1 LFWVGAGL
9 VVVIIL
15 GLVSLRWLS
24 PVVVRFVP
32 DHLKARYDRF
42 AVSALQ
48 SFQWHMLPD
57 LIGMTLLV
65 WLLEGCRLYFV
76 ILSMHQ
82 LGIELPLP
90 LVIFVSLASS
100 LLTGVPFTPAGLGL
114 VEGAVTAVLV
124 TVVGLGRPE
133 ALAITLLDRLINFS
147 SIIVFGLILYLLSK
161 RR

>member
-1 LFWVGAGL
+1 
-9 VVVIIL
+9 
-15 GLVSLRWLS
+15 
-24 PVVVRFVP
+24 
-32 DHLKARYDRF
+32 
-42 AVSALQ
+42 
-48 SFQWHMLPD
+48 
-57 LIGMTLLV
+57 LV

-100 LLTGVPFTPAGLGL
+100 LLTVVPFTPAGLGL

-133 ALAITLLDRLINFS
+133 ALAITLLDRLINFW
-147 SIIVFGLILYLLSK
+147 SIIVFGLILYLVSK